1 MNNSISKGRICSL
14 CMAAML
20 LFSALLLSSCSS
32 VDVKAQGQVV
42 TGVSVGSR

>member
-1 MNNSISKGRICSL
+1 MAKIRLCSHYL
-14 CMAAML
+14 AAML

-42 TGVSVGSR
+42 TGVSLGSR